1 MKTLSELAKDYAI
14 ECHSST
20 NHLYDNQPYQVHLE
34 MVVRAMEVFKELIPH
49 QDYELVKA
57 SCWVH
62 DVIEDCRQTYNDVK
76 NVCGVEVA
84 EIAYALTNEK
94 GKTRK
99 DRANDAYYDGIMQ
112 VKYAPFVKLCDRI
125 ANMAY
130 SKSIGSNMFDMYRK
144 ENASFISKLYVEEY
158 QVMIDYI
165 HEEFNVYGNYIRFN

>member
-1 MKTLSELAKDYAI
+1 MKTLSEQAKDYAI

-34 MVVRAMEVFKELIPH
+34 MVVSVMEQFKHLIPV
-49 QDYELVKA
+49 QDHDLVRA

-76 NVCGVEVA
+76 SVCGVEVA

-99 DRANDAYYDGIMQ
+99 DRANDTYYVGIMR

-125 ANMAY
+125 ANMTY
-130 SKSIGSNMFDMYRK
+130 SKSSGSGMFEMYRK
-144 ENASFISKLYVEEY
+144 ESEAFLSKLNVWEY
-158 QVMIDYI
+158 QDMAHYI
-165 HEEFNVYGNYIRFN
+165 GVEF